1 MSPSRSNRHAFRRAF
16 ALSVGLHFCAALFV
30 VAGSLPIGSGTVQSG
45 GRAFE
50 TTRVSYL
57 TIERRV
63 AARREP
69 AATVALRPAPAKTA
83 PPTVAPK
90 TVAPK
95 PEARRATAAR
105 GAALPS
111 GQHDGAK
118 RFTVALGLATERPER
133 RIAATSL
140 PRSGPLSATAG
151 ATSSPAPSPSP
162 SAAATASPEPATAIG
177 SEQLAARGVDVP
189 PGGWG
194 QSFERPLVADESALD
209 TLRSR
214 YHASGSVRVEVDDS
228 GRATRVSLPA
238 GLPDDVRAELERRL
252 LDLRYIPAECNGL
265 RCIGTLQ
272 LVI

>member
-30 VAGSLPIGSGTVQSG
+30 ATGSLPMGSGTVQSG

-83 PPTVAPK
+83 PPKSVAPK
-90 TVAPK
+90 T
-95 PEARRATAAR
+95 EATRATAAQ
-105 GAALPS
+105 GAASPS

-151 ATSSPAPSPSP
+151 ATSSPAPSPPP
-162 SAAATASPEPATAIG
+162 SAAATSSPEPATAIG
-177 SEQLAARGVDVP
+177 SEQIAARGVDVP

>member
-30 VAGSLPIGSGTVQSG
+30 VTGSLPMGSGTVQSG

-63 AARREP
+63 TARREP

-83 PPTVAPK
+83 PPK
-90 TVAPK
+90 TVALK
-95 PEARRATAAR
+95 PAARRSPAARRAAPA
-105 GAALPS
+105 S
-111 GQHDGAK
+111 GQHVAEK
-118 RFTVALGLATERPER
+118 RFALPLGLATEGPER
-133 RIAATSL
+133 RIAAAS
-140 PRSGPLSATAG
+140 PPPSGPLRATAH

-162 SAAATASPEPATAIG
+162 SEAATASPEPAKAG
-177 SEQLAARGVDVP
+177 ASEQLAARGVDVP

-194 QSFERPLVADESALD
+194 QSFERPLVADESALE
-209 TLRSR
+209 TLRTR
-214 YHASGSVRVEVDDS
+214 YHASGSVRVEVDDA

-238 GLPDDVRAELERRL
+238 GLPDDVRAELERRIL
-252 LDLRYIPAECNGL
+252 ELRYIPAECNGL
-265 RCIGTLQ
+265 RCTGTLQ
-272 LVI
+272 LMI